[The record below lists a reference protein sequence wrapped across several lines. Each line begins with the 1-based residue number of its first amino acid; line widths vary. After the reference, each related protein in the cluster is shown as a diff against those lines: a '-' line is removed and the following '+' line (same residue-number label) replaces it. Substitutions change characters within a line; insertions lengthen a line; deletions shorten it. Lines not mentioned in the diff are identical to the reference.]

1 MLRENLSSLEYLI
14 NQSFIIEDI
23 INEYKNI
30 WL

>member
-14 NQSFIIEDI
+14 NQSFKIEDI

-30 WL
+30 

>member
-14 NQSFIIEDI
+14 NQSFKIEDI

>member
-30 WL
+30 